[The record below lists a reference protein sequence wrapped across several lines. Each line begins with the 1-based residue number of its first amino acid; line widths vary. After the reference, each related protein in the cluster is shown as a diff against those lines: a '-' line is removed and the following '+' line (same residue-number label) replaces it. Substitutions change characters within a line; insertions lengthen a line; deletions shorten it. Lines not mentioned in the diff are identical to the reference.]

1 MQNYSNFQK
10 IKSLIHTKDPFENI
24 QDILQPYKTQIFS
37 VPAMIDWIVNL
48 INTHK
53 PELFIEVGSWTGF
66 SSEKIA
72 LSLMEIGNPNSG
84 LICVDTWLGAHE
96 FWTTKN
102 SEEGWW
108 KKDLKVEGNHFRE
121 NHYQFL
127 SLKNGFP
134 SVYYNFLSNMYHV
147 GVHEKICPFPQTS
160 AIASRWLKNNNV
172 KSDIIYIDASHE
184 YDDVVADLNNYWPLL
199 NENGI
204 MFGDDY
210 WISDVRN
217 AVNNFAAN
225 KKIKIETYLKNGDLP
240 IFWLLRK

>member
-1 MQNYSNFQK
+1 MQNRSFTQ
-10 IKSLIHTKDPFENI
+10 IKRLLHNVDPFENI
-24 QDILQPYKTQIFS
+24 QNVLMPYKMQIFS
-37 VPAMIDWIVNL
+37 TPEMGQWIANF
-48 INTHK
+48 IKESK
-53 PELFIEVGSWTGF
+53 PELVIEVGCWTGF
-66 SSEKIA
+66 SSGKIA

-96 FWTTKN
+96 FWATEN

-108 KKDLKVEGNHFRE
+108 KKDMKLEENYFRE
-121 NHYQFL
+121 NHYQVL

-134 SVYYNFLSNMYHV
+134 SVYYNFLSNMYRAGLHQ
-147 GVHEKICPFPQTS
+147 KICPFPQTS
-160 AIASRWLKNNNV
+160 TIASRWLKNNNV

-217 AVNNFAAN
+217 AVNEFVSE
-225 KKIKIETYLKNGDLP
+225 KKIHLEFHLETNGLP